1 MCARAQSFHS
11 CLILCDTMDC
21 SLLGSTLHGIL
32 LAGILETVVMAT
44 EGIFLTQGS
53 NLHLLH
59 CRQIL
64 YQLNQ
69 VVSPNTCIC
78 KAESLCC
85 TPETNTTWEIN
96 YIQIKKKKK
105 NTSICGTV
113 ISKNYLENG
122 ERFLNAGSNKDPQG
136 IG

>member
-1 MCARAQSFHS
+1 
-11 CLILCDTMDC
+11 
-21 SLLGSTLHGIL
+21 
-32 LAGILETVVMAT
+32 MAT
-44 EGIFLTQGS
+44 EGIFPTQGS

-96 YIQIKKKKK
+96 YIQIKKKKRIHQYVAQLSQK
-105 NTSICGTV
+105 TIW
-113 ISKNYLENG
+113 KME
-122 ERFLNAGSNKDPQG
+122 KDS
-136 IG
+136 

>member
-96 YIQIKKKKK
+96 YIQIKKKKEYI
-105 NTSICGTV
+105 NMWHS
-113 ISKNYLENG
+113 YLKKLFG
-122 ERFLNAGSNKDPQG
+122 KWRKIPKRRL
-136 IG
+136 